1 MFVLTEDALNQ
12 MNEADLRQNVIIPL
26 MRKMGYRGVHEWHGA
41 VGELG
46 KDVLG

>member
-1 MFVLTEDALNQ
+1 
-12 MNEADLRQNVIIPL
+12 

-46 KDVLG
+46 KDVLAWEEGKFGDRINVAVVRSLPVSPEG